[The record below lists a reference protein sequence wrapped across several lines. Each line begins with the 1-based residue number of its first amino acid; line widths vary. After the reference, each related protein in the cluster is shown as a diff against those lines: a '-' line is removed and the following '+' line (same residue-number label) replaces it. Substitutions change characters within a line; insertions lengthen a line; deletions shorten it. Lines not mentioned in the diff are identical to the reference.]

1 MILSTKGRYGSRAI
15 LELAANYKN
24 GPMVVK
30 EIARRLNISEKYLVQ
45 VMAILKR
52 ANLVTSIQGSRG
64 GFVLATHPS
73 QINLKEIIDALEGS
87 LAPAQCVDNEKS
99 CERSPL
105 CVTRDVWKE
114 IDDSISRILRSITLE
129 DLVKRQGEKLQH
141 PGINILKE
149 EIHDEPEES
158 KQKP

>member
-1 MILSTKGRYGSRAI
+1 MIISTKGRYGARAM
-15 LELAANYKN
+15 LELAVNYEE

-64 GFVLATHPS
+64 GFILATHPS
-73 QINLKEIIDALEGS
+73 QINMKEIIDALEGS
-87 LAPAQCVDNEKS
+87 LAPAQCVDNEEA
-99 CERSPL
+99 CEQTPL

-114 IDDSISRILRSITLE
+114 IGDSISRILKSISLE
-129 DLVKRQGEKLQH
+129 ALVKKQGEKLRQARK
-141 PGINILKE
+141 IL
-149 EIHDEPEES
+149 I
-158 KQKP
+158 